1 MMGWAAANDR
11 ANGSNGPDRPVSVS
25 PPAVVTGAPAAING
39 LPRSEVEQPMTD
51 GAAALDGANGLDRSA
66 HMTPPAVVAG
76 APAAI
81 NGLSRPEVEQPKA
94 ALRRG
99 GGGRGGG
106 AGGGN
111 VFTGL
116 RRRLQPG
123 VGDLA

>member
-1 MMGWAAANDR
+1 
-11 ANGSNGPDRPVSVS
+11 
-25 PPAVVTGAPAAING
+25 
-39 LPRSEVEQPMTD
+39 MTD

-116 RRRLQPG
+116 RRRL
-123 VGDLA
+123 

>member
-1 MMGWAAANDR
+1 VASQQEA
-11 ANGSNGPDRPVSVS
+11 
-25 PPAVVTGAPAAING
+25 TGTNAAIDV
-39 LPRSEVEQPMTD
+39 LQRSEVEQPMTD

-116 RRRLQPG
+116 RRRL
-123 VGDLA
+123 

>member
-1 MMGWAAANDR
+1 
-11 ANGSNGPDRPVSVS
+11 
-25 PPAVVTGAPAAING
+25 
-39 LPRSEVEQPMTD
+39 
-51 GAAALDGANGLDRSA
+51 
-66 HMTPPAVVAG
+66 MTPPAVVAG

-116 RRRLQPG
+116 RRRL
-123 VGDLA
+123 

>member
-39 LPRSEVEQPMTD
+39 LPRSEVEQHMTD

-116 RRRLQPG
+116 RRRL
-123 VGDLA
+123 